1 MKMFSEPLVQK
12 IRVFERTLD
21 VVGVCIDPVNNGEV
35 AYAPL
40 ETLENL
46 SGISRPNL
54 VLAALDPSANR
65 SGLIEQITSIVD
77 AQDPDF
83 SVVELDNVVKENLD
97 FLDYVWSSTMLL
109 PLFSLAAA
117 STCLV
122 GYAAL
127 TIGEQRQEFGILRAV
142 GAKPRT
148 ITSIVSA
155 QSIIILLSSYG
166 IGVAFGTIIT
176 LLILVNEPLVTVF
189 TLLEIAG
196 WLTIALTVTF
206 LSSLYPAVRFANKPL
221 LEMLRQE

>member
-1 MKMFSEPLVQK
+1 V
-12 IRVFERTLD
+12 
-21 VVGVCIDPVNNGEV
+21 
-35 AYAPL
+35 
-40 ETLENL
+40 
-46 SGISRPNL
+46 
-54 VLAALDPSANR
+54 
-65 SGLIEQITSIVD
+65 
-77 AQDPDF
+77 
-83 SVVELDNVVKENLD
+83 
-97 FLDYVWSSTMLL
+97 
-109 PLFSLAAA
+109 
-117 STCLV
+117 
-122 GYAAL
+122 L

-176 LLILVNEPLVTVF
+176 LLILVNEPRVTVF